1 MTCTLF
7 AYSLEDLDKQT
18 ELLSAE
24 MAKTLIGLR
33 PAWAMQEEAFQTNMP
48 FCENKVKETHTF
60 DRRSM
65 STVFPFFSSDI
76 GHEQGIPLGLIGK
89 QDFQYYLITLVQHLL
104 TTIWLYLENL
114 VLVKVLQ

>member
-24 MAKTLIGLR
+24 MAKTMIGLR

-48 FCENKVKETHTF
+48 FVKQ
-60 DRRSM
+60 S
-65 STVFPFFSSDI
+65 
-76 GHEQGIPLGLIGK
+76 
-89 QDFQYYLITLVQHLL
+89 
-104 TTIWLYLENL
+104 
-114 VLVKVLQ
+114 